1 MLKRKLVKAVQ
12 SLLRI
17 VGRLSK
23 RSATRATRSLMRT
36 LMRRSRRGNLPAGFV
51 LPTVTM
57 VMLVVVLL
65 TLAVTMRTFDRAQNA
80 RNFQV
85 DQTTLAASM
94 PAIDRARAKLN
105 YLLGGGDTTLP
116 RGTPSDDNLYTAMRT
131 SPSYTFDDE
140 TRLKIAYDIDNNKT
154 INTPTATTLL
164 TEEETIT
171 TAWRFP
177 VDTDGNGT
185 ADSYTIYG
193 IFFRNPPR
201 DTTTGDYQ
209 RARNPLEART
219 TPMTPTGKLGDVCQ
233 AALGSDNTDTGW
245 NVVNGQ
251 LKKAFFVYT
260 LTVPIINPTTNQE
273 KGKTTFTAL
282 EFQQDRVRVPLNNNA
297 VWFEDDIEVHNV
309 TSFRLNGRL
318 FTNSNLMLGKATTG
332 EIGLYQVSDPNSCFY
347 SAENGKVVIGGNV
360 VNSDVR
366 DGSGTTNVHLY
377 KGKTVDPKG
386 PNDSDVVKIGP
397 SNVTTDLNLG
407 SQVGYDTNK
416 YSTRLGFIV
425 NEAFGNA
432 PSTLQDADKT
442 NDPANV
448 DSVAAFDAT
457 VKQTY
462 KDQVIQNP
470 TKDRGDILKGA
481 LQTYFQERMRR
492 VPFADTGADNTAPQG
507 TPLYPA
513 DAWMDISTTGLTPQ
527 FPPATDPKQ
536 VKNNIEYSI
545 GDRVIV
551 GNNLPYRW
559 SKGEGTFA
567 DPKEPQT
574 LNIKW
579 KLTDGTSDSA
589 NDRTRI
595 SAIETLPDLGDT
607 SRDGYWESASAR
619 KPKAGQSV
627 GGLRIVTGAG
637 IYVDETLY
645 DPTNPN
651 DPTKTTADTAATFKR
666 STTTPNTFLPA
677 PAFDLWINTTIEPNI
692 PKYNN
697 LSNIVTWPDSMP
709 MWKDTNLD
717 GIPTPPTVPPTSTS
731 DQKGDLQMRATV
743 VYHYTQN
750 SSAQETKID
759 PAMTPIACVSSYY
772 DPSTSLTARNLQ
784 SLLDVSGGIDTDLTD
799 ALGTIGQL
807 ADGTTP
813 PARNNNTLSNNG
825 VVYPYPGRNMGT
837 YQTAL
842 DRQARLVFPNGR
854 IVNPTLRKA
863 LANTGTRSLSEN
875 AAIDSAI
882 CSLSILGV
890 GGTPATV
897 MANPPIPHGAIKEAS
912 FLDARQVKSLSVQ
925 TDKDLIVEDQDPT
938 KLTNRYTLPLEQ
950 RQPLEIRVTEIDLN
964 LLRKTQIG
972 TGTGTG
978 ANNNQEYLLPNS
990 GIIYATRDDASPDLS
1005 DATDPNNPTV
1015 TNQLNSA
1022 SDFKLDPNRRPHG
1035 IRLINGSNLS
1045 RTNDFRYA
1053 EKGLILAT
1061 DLPLYVKANDDN
1073 EVKGFNLHKA
1083 PGASTIM
1090 EEFTTTLAA
1099 DWKNFYTRYSGPTSL
1114 NRAFACREGQRGCQG
1129 SDQWRAATIVADA
1142 ITTLSNTFND
1152 GFRDRGDFDL
1162 RNNQGNSAVVNSTDS
1177 KKGYK
1182 PNGFWFN
1189 NFVTSADWANT
1200 SSPITPKS
1208 LNSYL
1213 TNGAT
1218 PIQRR
1223 ASFPEYLMEVCTKL
1237 PVSECGPT
1245 DWWLVPPNSSNTT
1258 YKTGLKAS
1266 SVIGTDITTL
1276 TVPNAGTTVSLAS
1289 ASLQR
1294 YARRVAFM
1302 RDGTGNLADNTG
1314 TALTTFPLSNPS
1326 DLIVLGIDS
1335 GKKIQQFPLSTSTV
1349 PNLNSNSLWFM
1360 TTTDTTKT
1368 FKPTS
1373 GTGATPTYKNTDRL
1387 LVYEPIKQATDQPR
1401 LMPIL
1406 QIQNPT
1412 GTPGNAASGMMQP
1425 NWMQQVSSKMTFNAT
1440 WVTKNSPSR
1449 VVTPTPLLVES
1460 GGGLHNFMR
1469 LLESWSNQNLAISG
1483 NFIQTGQSKYA
1494 TAPFTPFDK
1503 DQTQGLLYNDN
1514 KDYYPNDST
1523 SSGFRYRGGA
1533 NSNSSPFYM
1542 AAGRLWGFDVG
1553 LLSQS
1558 PDLFAERFTSPP
1570 VASPDEFFRGVSRND
1585 DWVAALLCAAE
1596 ASDRVGGTNANYS
1609 KFALPQQQRSST
1621 KDIKGQ
1627 DCSSKADN
1635 SSGYPGN

>member
-105 YLLGGGDTTLP
+105 FLLGGGDTTLP
-116 RGTPSDDNLYTAMRT
+116 RGTPSDDNLYTAMKV
-131 SPSYTFDDE
+131 SPNYTFNDE

-177 VDTDGNGT
+177 VDTDGNGK

-219 TPMTPTGKLGDVCQ
+219 TPMTPTGKLGEVCQ
-233 AALGSDNTDTGW
+233 AAQGSDNTDTGW

-282 EFQQDRVRVPLNNNA
+282 EFQQDRSRVPLNNNA

-309 TSFRLNGRL
+309 SSFRLNGRL
-318 FTNSNLMLGKATTG
+318 FTNSNLMLGTATT
-332 EIGLYQVSDPNSCFY
+332 ELGLYQVSDPNSCYY

-366 DGSGTTNVHLY
+366 DGLGTTNVHLY
-377 KGKTVDPKG
+377 KGKTLNPLQNSGLKT
-386 PNDSDVVKIGP
+386 IGP
-397 SNVTTDLNLG
+397 SNTNVTTDLNKG
-407 SQVGYDTNK
+407 SKVGYDTNR
-416 YSTRLGFIV
+416 YSTRLGSIV
-425 NEAFGNA
+425 NVAFGKA

-448 DSVAAFDAT
+448 DSVADFDAT

-470 TKDRGDILKGA
+470 TKDRRDILKGA

-513 DAWMDISTTGLTPQ
+513 DAWMDISAANTGLNLQ

-559 SKGEGTFA
+559 SKGQGTFA

-619 KPKAGQSV
+619 KPKPGQSV
-627 GGLRIVTGAG
+627 GGLRVVTGAG
-637 IYVDETLY
+637 IYVDDDASSGLGTPTFPRSTSSLLT
-645 DPTNPN
+645 TNPALN
-651 DPTKTTADTAATFKR
+651 SWVNAA
-666 STTTPNTFLPA
+666 
-677 PAFDLWINTTIEPNI
+677 I

-697 LSNIVTWPDSMP
+697 LSNILTWPDSMP
-709 MWKDTNLD
+709 MWEDANKDGNPDPATD
-717 GIPTPPTVPPTSTS
+717 K
-731 DQKGDLQMRATV
+731 KGDLQMRATV

-750 SSAQETKID
+750 SSAQVTKID

-784 SLLDVSGGIDTDLTD
+784 SLPDVSGGIDTNLAD
-799 ALGTIGQL
+799 ALGTISQL

-825 VVYPYPGRNMGT
+825 VVYPYPGRNIGT

-897 MANPPIPHGAIKEAS
+897 MPNPPIPHGAIKEAS

-925 TDKDLIVEDQDPT
+925 TDKNLIVEEQDPT

-964 LLRKTQIG
+964 LLRQTQIG

-1022 SDFKLDPNRRPHG
+1022 TDFKLDPNRRPHG
-1035 IRLINGSNLS
+1035 IRMINGSNLS

-1073 EVKGFNLHKA
+1073 GVKGFNLHKA
-1083 PGASTIM
+1083 AGTNTIM

-1099 DWKNFYTRYSGPTSL
+1099 DWNNFYTRYSGPTSL
-1114 NRAFACREGQRGCQG
+1114 NRNFACRQNQRGCEG
-1129 SDQWRAATIVADA
+1129 TGDQWRAATIVADA

-1200 SSPITPKS
+1200 SSPIAPKS

-1245 DWWLVPPNSSNTT
+1245 DWWLVPPNSSNKT

-1266 SVIGTDITTL
+1266 NAIGTNITTL
-1276 TVPNAGTTVSLAS
+1276 TDPNPVTDPNAGTTARPAS

-1302 RDGTGNLADNTG
+1302 RDGTGNLADNAG
-1314 TALTTFPLSNPS
+1314 AALTTFPISDSNN
-1326 DLIVLGIDS
+1326 LVVLGINSSLIQSYRLGDS
-1335 GKKIQQFPLSTSTV
+1335 TPPT
-1349 PNLNSNSLWFM
+1349 PPALNSNSLWFI
-1360 TTTDTTKT
+1360 TTPFNSSATNT

-1387 LVYEPIKQATDQPR
+1387 LVYEPIQQATDQPR

-1406 QIQNPT
+1406 QIQNPE
-1412 GTPGNAASGMMQP
+1412 GTPSTTSTNTMQLKWMQP
-1425 NWMQQVSSKMTFNAT
+1425 VSDKMTFNAT

-1449 VVTPTPLLVES
+1449 ATPVVES

-1469 LLESWSNQNLAISG
+1469 LLEHWNNQNLAISG
-1483 NFIQTGQSKYA
+1483 NFIQTGQSKYG
-1494 TAPFTPFDK
+1494 TAPFTPVDNS
-1503 DQTQGLLYNDN
+1503 TLGLLYRNGS
-1514 KDYYPNDST
+1514 DYGNTGTD
-1523 SSGFRYRGGA
+1523 FRYRGGA
-1533 NSNSSPFYM
+1533 NSNYVPYYTT
-1542 AAGRLWGFDVG
+1542 AGRGWGFDVG

-1596 ASDRVGGTNANYS
+1596 ASDRVGGTTATYS
-1609 KFALPQQQRSST
+1609 NFALPQQQRSST
-1621 KDIKGQ
+1621 KDMKGKGQ